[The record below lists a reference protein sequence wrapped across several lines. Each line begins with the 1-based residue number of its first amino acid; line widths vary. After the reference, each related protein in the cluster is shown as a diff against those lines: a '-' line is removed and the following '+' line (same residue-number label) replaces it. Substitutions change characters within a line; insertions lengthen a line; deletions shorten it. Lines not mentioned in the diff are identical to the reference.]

1 MSYTTNPFVKWLLA
15 RSYGQ
20 GGAVALPN
28 SKSLGTG
35 NDGVTVP
42 ITRSP
47 VGVQDVLD
55 QLINQCASW
64 PLPEG
69 TDIGWCFLVG
79 GPGNGKSEALR
90 ALAGALNIPLPPKIL
105 GEPALRS
112 IPADWPES
120 ACQVV
125 PGPEIVFINDA
136 SIPRPGTVGNKQ
148 SSSLY
153 LDIID
158 GINRFLGEDTPTIL
172 FVNVNRGIL
181 VEEQAALQIAPSSSQ
196 SRVSDLA
203 KDVIDWLVDP
213 LALTTSPSSR
223 NDGNRGIEIL
233 ATPESVQ
240 PYYGQ
245 VRIPLR
251 NQGAKYN
258 IVVHAVFLDALS
270 LLEPTPGVPGPAIDF
285 SSNSIEIAPYQTI
298 GGFSDRGTSRDQTI
312 AGERLLSFLEDENW
326 HGKHC
331 VNPRD
336 GTLCEAFSSCP
347 FAQNARWLREPLL
360 RQRFLDTLRATE
372 IAAARRLTYRDMLGY
387 FSLAVLGQPEREWL
401 TGTHPCRWVES
412 KLQIIASGRIGKKS
426 AVADLASH
434 RIYTN
439 LFTLA
444 DVRELASARPLQGET
459 LYRSI
464 INRITLT
471 GESPPSRAFEWALSQ
486 IDPAR
491 DFDPWQDRIRLRVLE
506 AVESLEIVYPSDQV
520 SRWPQLPVEVHSEI
534 ERALDQLLQGEM
546 IDELGEPGKR
556 SREATLRVQFLRK
569 WRSILLLR
577 QVGLALGQ
585 MTFRDVFV
593 AWLAE
598 QESALQNRELL
609 DLGLGIQALILPPP
623 GKSEFL
629 LAPLRARTYNLSPDS
644 LRNTVLVIIPAGDL
658 RVWIVPRG
666 DMLVAEIQISRP
678 RERKPPELVASLVI
692 DLPIAREALLH
703 ADGKKASFTEIGDS
717 AFARIERVLAS
728 LVGRSLMR
736 NPTPYFADEVGTL
749 YRVTKNSAGK
759 VPLRISPSERQG

>member
-1 MSYTTNPFVKWLLA
+1 LREDEADRKPARKITPFDAQYYQFSILSWLVLENKEIGMSYATNPFVKWLLA

-28 SKSLGTG
+28 SKSPDPGGDSITIPL
-35 NDGVTVP
+35 
-42 ITRSP
+42 TRSP
-47 VGVQDVLD
+47 AGVQDVLN
-55 QLINQCASW
+55 LLCNQCASW

-69 TDIGWCFLVG
+69 SDIGWYFLVG

-90 ALAGALNIPLPPKIL
+90 ALAGALNIPLPPKVP

-120 ACQVV
+120 TCQVV

-136 SIPRPGTVGNKQ
+136 SIPRPGNASSKQ
-148 SSSLY
+148 PDSLR

-158 GINRFLGEDTPTIL
+158 GISRFLGEKTPLIL

-181 VEEQAALQIAPSSSQ
+181 VEEQAALQNVPSLAQ
-196 SRVSDLA
+196 SRVTDLA
-203 KDVIDWLVDP
+203 KAVIDWLVDP
-213 LALTTSPSSR
+213 ASSTALPSSES
-223 NDGNRGIEIL
+223 DNRDVQIL
-233 ATPESVQ
+233 VTPEGVQ

-245 VRIPLR
+245 LRIPLV
-251 NQGAKYN
+251 NQEAKYN
-258 IVVHAVFLDALS
+258 IVVHAVFLDVLS

-285 SSNSIEIAPYQTI
+285 SSDPVEIAPYQPL
-298 GGFSDRGTSRDQTI
+298 GSLGDRGASRDQTI
-312 AGERLLSFLEDENW
+312 AGERLLSFVEDENW
-326 HGKHC
+326 QGKHC
-331 VNPRD
+331 INRQD
-336 GTLCEAFSSCP
+336 GTLCEAFTSCP

-401 TGTHPCRWVES
+401 TGTHPCQWVEG
-412 KLQIIASGRIGKKS
+412 KIQIIAAGRTGKKS

-444 DVRELASARPLQGET
+444 DIRGLATARPLQGET

-464 INRITLT
+464 VNRITLT
-471 GESPPSRAFEWALSQ
+471 GESPPSRAFEWALSE

-491 DFDPWQDRIRLRVLE
+491 DFDPWKDRMRIKALE
-506 AVESLEIVYPSDQV
+506 AVESLEIIYPSDQI
-520 SRWPQLPVEVHSEI
+520 SRWPELPVEVHSEI
-534 ERALDQLLQGEM
+534 ERALDQVLQGEM
-546 IDELGEPGKR
+546 IGELGETGR
-556 SREATLRVQFLRK
+556 LSREATQRVQFLRK

-577 QVGLALGQ
+577 HVGLALGQ
-585 MTFRDVFV
+585 VTFRDVFV

-623 GKSEFL
+623 GKNEFL
-629 LAPLRARTYNLSPDS
+629 LAPLA
-644 LRNTVLVIIPAGDL
+644 
-658 RVWIVPRG
+658 
-666 DMLVAEIQISRP
+666 
-678 RERKPPELVASLVI
+678 
-692 DLPIAREALLH
+692 
-703 ADGKKASFTEIGDS
+703 
-717 AFARIERVLAS
+717 
-728 LVGRSLMR
+728 
-736 NPTPYFADEVGTL
+736 
-749 YRVTKNSAGK
+749 
-759 VPLRISPSERQG
+759 PSYLQP